1 MAATRIVPNLAAV
14 DVGAGRAFFTGV
26 LGLEVAMELDF
37 ITTYRAPGN
46 ATAQLSVL
54 NDPSGLAPD
63 YSVGCDDVDERY
75 ARAAR
80 QGLEIVY
87 PLTDESWGVRRF
99 FVRDPLGR
107 LANIVEH
114 RL

>member
-1 MAATRIVPNLAAV
+1 MAATRIVPNLASA
-14 DVGAGRAFFTGV
+14 DVGVGRAFFTDV

-37 ITTYRAPGN
+37 ITTYRAPGD
-46 ATAQLSVL
+46 AAAQLSVL

-63 YSVGCDDVDERY
+63 YSVGCDDVDDRH
-75 ARAAR
+75 ARAVG

-87 PLTDESWGVRRF
+87 PLTDEPWGVRRF

-107 LANIVEH
+107 LANVVEH
-114 RL
+114 RP